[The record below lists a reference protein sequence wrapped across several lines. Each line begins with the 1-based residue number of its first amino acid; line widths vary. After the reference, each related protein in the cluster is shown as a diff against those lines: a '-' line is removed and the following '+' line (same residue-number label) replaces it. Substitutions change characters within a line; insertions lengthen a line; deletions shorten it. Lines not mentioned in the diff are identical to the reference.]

1 MEAITAVI
9 AVAGTLAGGVLT
21 HVLQRRATEA
31 ANKEAREERRR
42 EERLEACVRYA
53 AAVYDCRRLMSY
65 RWYRHNGRGGSEDP
79 SEVSSQAFDVRT
91 TMMER
96 LTRVQLLVEHEELKA
111 AAEAAAE
118 AVADLYEKRTPQAQ
132 FRAARD
138 RSKDAH
144 AHFVS
149 KAGEVLR

>member
-42 EERLEACVRYA
+42 EERLEACARYA
-53 AAVYDCRRLMSY
+53 AAVYDCGRLMNY
-65 RWYRHNGRGGSEDP
+65 RWYRHNSRGGNEDP
-79 SEVSSQAFDVRT
+79 SEVSSQAFDVRS
-91 TMMER
+91 TMMEQ
-96 LTRVQLLVEHEELKA
+96 LTRVQLLVDDEELKA

-118 AVADLYEKRTPQAQ
+118 SVAELYEKHTPHAE

-144 AHFVS
+144 AHFVR
-149 KAGEVLR
+149 KAAEVLR

>member
-1 MEAITAVI
+1 MDAITAVI
-9 AVAGTLAGGVLT
+9 AVAGTLAGGVLS
-21 HVLQRRATEA
+21 HLLQSRATAA
-31 ANKEAREERRR
+31 ANRETREERRR

-65 RWYRHNGRGGSEDP
+65 RWYRSNGRGGSEDP

-96 LTRVQLLVEHEELKA
+96 LTRVQLLVVDDELRA
-111 AAEAAAE
+111 AADAAAE
-118 AVADLYEKRTPQAQ
+118 AVAELYEKDTPAEE

-138 RSKDAH
+138 RSLRAH
-144 AHFVS
+144 DRFVRAAAAH
-149 KAGEVLR
+149 LR